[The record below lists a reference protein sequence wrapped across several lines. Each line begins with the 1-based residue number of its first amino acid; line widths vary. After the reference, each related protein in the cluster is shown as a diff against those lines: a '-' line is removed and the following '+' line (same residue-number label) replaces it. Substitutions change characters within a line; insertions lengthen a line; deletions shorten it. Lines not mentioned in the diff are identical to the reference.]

1 MRHFIIALLVI
12 TGVVRVAAQPFPLDY
27 SQVGYHLSERQ
38 IPDAP
43 VRVYVGWQG
52 GDQSRRI
59 QQALDVV
66 ARMKPDK
73 ATGLRG
79 AVLLAPGTFRLS
91 QPLRIAASGVVLRGS
106 GRKETVLLKEGVD
119 RGAVVYVEGRHDRR
133 LTDTLIVAGDV
144 PLGVRTLPLTS
155 APRLQAGDEVVVC
168 RPSAKGWITRMGCA
182 SFGAGEEL
190 GYWGWHPG
198 EIDVEWTRRVTAVQ
212 ARSVTLD
219 GALSM
224 ALCRAD
230 ATTILLRSRW
240 PGRIEDAGVENL
252 TIASAYDERYPM
264 DEDHAWDGVY
274 MASARNCWVRQVEF
288 RNLAGSAV
296 VVQRSASQVTVEDC
310 LSRQPVSELG
320 GSRRRTFLTY
330 GERCLFQRLWSE
342 EGINDFAAGMVAAG
356 PNVFVQCESQGSHG
370 FSGAVGPWATGL
382 LFDCVTVDGHD
393 IRLGYLGLEKYG
405 TGWNTANSTAYQC
418 SAAGIQADSL
428 PDGSTNVAYGCWAQ
442 FTGNGR
448 FAEANN
454 HVRPWSLLA
463 KQLADRLGH
472 DVQAITRTLE
482 RGSDAA
488 TSPTIEQA
496 RQLTLEAHRPRVTM
510 AMWIDSVGFT
520 ASVSPRGATDIDK
533 LYREPVAETPAPAI
547 SVEQGRLVMDHALL
561 TGGRHN
567 APWWNGRVRYSDFA
581 KRGYALTRF
590 VPGMEQYA
598 STDRIDS
605 VVNWMV
611 CSHQL
616 LFAQT
621 YGLWYDRR
629 RDDHERVR
637 RRDGDVWPP
646 FYEQPFAR
654 SGQGTAWDGLSRYDL
669 NRLNPWYFSRLRQFA
684 KAGERHGLLLLNQH
698 FFQHNILEA
707 GAHWVDSPWRTANN
721 INDTDFPEPVPFT
734 GDKRIFM
741 ADRFYDVS
749 HPVRRALYQQ
759 YINQVLDAFADCPNV
774 IQSIGD
780 EFTGPLSFVQLWLD
794 TIKAW
799 EQAHGRKVLV
809 ALGVNKDVQDAIL
822 ADPQRRDVVDII
834 NIEQWFYNTKGL
846 YAPPGGVNMAP
857 RQYLRQMKTGTA
869 TFADV
874 YKAVL
879 EYRTAYPDK
888 AVVYYAQ
895 KYPELAWAVFM
906 AGGSC
911 PAIAVTDKAFLQSAA
926 TMQPTAH
933 HDGCYVMQDA
943 RGDAMVWL
951 DTDHAASVPLSA
963 AQHYAVYK
971 VDVKTGVIGR
981 VADKVRKDDV
991 GKYMTSRGAY
1001 WLRAR

>member
-1 MRHFIIALLVI
+1 ML
-12 TGVVRVAAQPFPLDY
+12 GGVRVAAQPFPLDY
-27 SQVGYHLSERQ
+27 SEVGYHLSERQ

-43 VRVYVGWQG
+43 VKVYVSWRT
-52 GDQSRRI
+52 GDQSSRI
-59 QQALDVV
+59 QQALDAV
-66 ARMKPDK
+66 ARMRPDK
-73 ATGLRG
+73 TTGLRG
-79 AVLLAPGTFRLS
+79 AVLLAPGTYHLS
-91 QPLRIAASGVVLRGS
+91 RALRIAASGVVLRGT
-106 GRKETVLLKEGVD
+106 GRKETVLLKDGVD

-133 LTDTLIVAGDV
+133 LTDTLSVAGDV
-144 PLGVRTLPLTS
+144 ALGAATVTVDAQPGW
-155 APRLQAGDEVVVC
+155 LQAGAEVVVS
-168 RPSAKGWITRMGCA
+168 RPSTKQWIARMGC
-182 SFGAGEEL
+182 STFGGGDEL

-198 EIDVEWTRRVTAVQ
+198 EIDVEWTRTVTAVKGY
-212 ARSVTLD
+212 RLTLD
-219 GALSM
+219 SPLSM
-224 ALCRAD
+224 ALREAD
-230 ATTILLRSRW
+230 GKSSVMRCVW
-240 PGRIEDAGVENL
+240 PGRIHDAGVENL
-252 TIASAYDERYPM
+252 TIASTYDERYPM

-274 MASARNCWVRQVEF
+274 VAAARNCWVRQVEF
-288 RNLAGSAV
+288 RHLAGSAV
-296 VVQRSASQVTVEDC
+296 VVQRSGSQVTVEDC
-310 LSRQPVSELG
+310 VSRQPVSELG
-320 GSRRRTFLTY
+320 GYRRRTFLTY

-356 PNVFVQCESQGSHG
+356 PNAFVQCESQRSHG

-382 LFDCVTVDGHD
+382 LFDGVTVDGHD
-393 IRLGYLGLEKYG
+393 IRLGYIGLEKYG

-454 HVRPWSLLA
+454 HVRPWSLFA
-463 KQLADRLGH
+463 KQLSERLGR
-472 DVQAITRTLE
+472 DVSALTRTLE

-496 RQLTLEAHRPRVTM
+496 QQLTQEAHRPRVTM
-510 AMWIDSVGFT
+510 AMWVDSARFT
-520 ASVSPRGATDIDK
+520 ASVSPRGAIDIDK
-533 LYREPVAETPAPAI
+533 LYREPVAETPAPTI
-547 SVEQGRLVMDHALL
+547 SVEQGRLVMDHSLL

-581 KRGYALTRF
+581 KRSYALTRF

-598 STDRIDS
+598 STDRVDS

-611 CSHQL
+611 RSHQL

-646 FYEQPFAR
+646 FYEQAFAR
-654 SGQGTAWDGLSRYDL
+654 SGQGAAWDGLSRYDL
-669 NRLNPWYFSRLRQFA
+669 NRLNPWYFNRLQQFA

-707 GAHWVDSPWRTANN
+707 GAHWVDCPWRTANN

-741 ADRFYDVS
+741 ADRFYDVA
-749 HPVRRALYQQ
+749 HPVRRALYKQ
-759 YINQVLDAFADCPNV
+759 YIMKVLDAFADCPNV
-774 IQSIGD
+774 IQSIGE

-822 ADPQRRDVVDII
+822 ADPQRCDVVDII

-857 RQYLRQMKTGTA
+857 RQYLRQEKTGTA

-911 PAIAVTDKAFLQSAA
+911 PAIPVTDKAFLQSAA

-933 HDGCYVMQDA
+933 HDGCYVMQGA
-943 RGDAMVWL
+943 QGDAVVWL
-951 DTDHAASVPLSA
+951 DTNHVASVPLST
-963 AQHYAVYK
+963 AQRYTVYK
-971 VDVKTGVIGR
+971 VDAQSGSVSR
-981 VADKVRKDDV
+981 LADKVSKNDLE
-991 GKYMTSRGAY
+991 KYMTLRGAY